1 MNIYEKK
8 NLYISNDI
16 EFAND
21 TIMQSYT
28 EMMMREKNLR
38 LKSFIV

>member
-1 MNIYEKK
+1 MNTYEKKK

-28 EMMMREKNLR
+28 EM
-38 LKSFIV
+38 I